1 MRMSMPP
8 EMIGAFR
15 YCKSLLGQEWGNVL
29 HWEGDP
35 ENAVCLDLV
44 YLLST
49 VFQPVTY

>member
-35 ENAVCLDLV
+35 ENAVCPRGFT
-44 YLLST
+44 YPGPT
-49 VFQPVTY
+49 AFQCEN